1 VELPPFLPPF
11 LQTVLH
17 KQTQGS
23 LSSFSSDEL
32 VPLWLFLSLEVLF
45 LLIDSL
51 LFDELDELLVE
62 LEDELELLVELE
74 EVELCFFSYSSRS
87 CLRFCSHSE
96 FSDAP
101 LFLNLQT
108 FKVTLLSSTP
118 IATANSGE
126 QPFPLAGGFK
136 T

>member
-1 VELPPFLPPF
+1 
-11 LQTVLH
+11 
-17 KQTQGS
+17 
-23 LSSFSSDEL
+23 
-32 VPLWLFLSLEVLF
+32 

-62 LEDELELLVELE
+62 LEDELLVELEDELFLELE

-87 CLRFCSHSE
+87 SLRFFSHSE

-108 FKVTLLSSTP
+108 FKVILLSSTP